1 MYLKILCMHSI
12 KKNCSTILL
21 SFLFYQSFCQE
32 QLPYIYLYIYIWYF
46 NYNLFLFPDSIKE
59 HWSKLTKTWNHPTD
73 FSLVLLWYARYIHS
87 VALCY
92 YTQHRKL
99 DFLCPNKTKTLLHRP
114 TILLDPLTEASSLL
128 NIYIWLVNCMP

>member
-12 KKNCSTILL
+12 KKIVLR
-21 SFLFYQSFCQE
+21 FFYPFCFTN
-32 QLPYIYLYIYIWYF
+32 PFVRNNFHIYIYIYIWYF

-99 DFLCPNKTKTLLHRP
+99 DFLCPNKTETLLHRP